1 MVKRPELIPVRIE
14 WNRYEQKKQSI
25 DIKNSPSALKKSL
38 LKRSL
43 KRAHPVEIQ
52 QYSNT
57 TDHYHCSFNGCQFRS
72 LVLCCT
78 HHLQTPGKF
87 GVSDWPTQIRR
98 EAVVNAPP
106 RRANGGSIVPENQK
120 LIKHFFIQEVFML
133 DFMDG
138 LPIITFVFPARRSSI
153 RGK

>member
-1 MVKRPELIPVRIE
+1 MFKRPEFIPARIDS
-14 WNRYEQKKQSI
+14 NRSEQKKRSI
-25 DIKNSPSALKKSL
+25 DIKNSPSAVKKSL

-43 KRAHPVEIQ
+43 ERAHPAEIQ

-57 TDHYHCSFNGCQFRS
+57 EDHYHCSFNGCQFRS

-78 HHLQTPGKF
+78 HHLPTPGKF
-87 GVSDWPTQIRR
+87 GVSAHSSWPTQVGT
-98 EAVVNAPP
+98 ASP
-106 RRANGGSIVPENQK
+106 RRANARSIVPENKK
-120 LIKHFFIQEVFML
+120 LIKHFFIQVVFML

-138 LPIITFVFPARRSSI
+138 LPIMTLVLPARRSSI